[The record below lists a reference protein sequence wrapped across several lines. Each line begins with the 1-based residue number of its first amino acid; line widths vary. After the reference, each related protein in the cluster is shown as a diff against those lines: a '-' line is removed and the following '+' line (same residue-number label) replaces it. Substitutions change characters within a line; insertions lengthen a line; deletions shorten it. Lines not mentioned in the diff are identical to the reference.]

1 MTASITMEIAVIYVY
16 TDLRGLNVNVQT
28 AWSCLLT
35 ERVADVSAFQFIH
48 RRAVIIF
55 SYLVP

>member
-1 MTASITMEIAVIYVY
+1 MEIVVIYVY

-48 RRAVIIF
+48 RIAVIIF